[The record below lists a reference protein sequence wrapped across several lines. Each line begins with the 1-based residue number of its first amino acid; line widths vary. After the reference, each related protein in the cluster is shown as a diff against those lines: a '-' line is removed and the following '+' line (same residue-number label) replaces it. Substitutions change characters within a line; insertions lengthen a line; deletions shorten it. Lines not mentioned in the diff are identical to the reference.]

1 MKLAGFAAL
10 PLSSSVATAR
20 ELPLG
25 QKFAKVTIYQ
35 DAGRVLFGF
44 GSLIGVDL
52 RFMRALSTSQ
62 QFMQSNR

>member
-1 MKLAGFAAL
+1 MSRPDLQRSQ
-10 PLSSSVATAR
+10 LSSSVATRR

-25 QKFAKVTIYQ
+25 QNSQVTIYQ

-52 RFMRALSTSQ
+52 RSCVPYRHR
-62 QFMQSNR
+62 SNSCKYNR